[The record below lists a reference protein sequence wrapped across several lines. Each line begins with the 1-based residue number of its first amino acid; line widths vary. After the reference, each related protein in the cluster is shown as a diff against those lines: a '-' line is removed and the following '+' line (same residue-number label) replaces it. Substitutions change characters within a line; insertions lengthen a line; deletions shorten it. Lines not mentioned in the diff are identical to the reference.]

1 VRKEAWRSAV
11 REARVPRHPRIIA
24 DGGPSPHAA
33 PTLATNQAAMTS
45 RPPCPWALRLLGVF
59 ALAAVAHAA
68 SARDPLPSV
77 TVRQQGESFVV
88 EASLA
93 APVPVAV
100 AWDVVTDVDA
110 MTAFVPALDES
121 RILARNG
128 ERWQIL
134 QRGAIRMG
142 PIAFA
147 YTTVRDVTLV
157 PRTSIRQVQV
167 RGTMPRL
174 ETLTTLSPEAGATRL
189 DYRIEVNPATPFPDF
204 VTRFLLRREVEA
216 QLDAIVR
223 EMVRRHADGRAPS
236 RQGGSVTPAPPL
248 GDAVAAQAKALR
260 RVVPRTTA
268 APTDVAWARQ
278 G

>member
-1 VRKEAWRSAV
+1 
-11 REARVPRHPRIIA
+11 
-24 DGGPSPHAA
+24 
-33 PTLATNQAAMTS
+33 M
-45 RPPCPWALRLLGVF
+45 
-59 ALAAVAHAA
+59 
-68 SARDPLPSV
+68 V

-88 EASLA
+88 EATLA

-134 QRGAIRMG
+134 QRGAIRVG

-147 YTTVRDVTLV
+147 YTTVRDVTLI

-174 ETLTTLSPEAGATRL
+174 ESLTTLSPEVGATRL

-223 EMVRRHADGRAPS
+223 EMVRRHADVGAPS
-236 RQGGSVTPAPPL
+236 RQGRSATPAPHL
-248 GDAVAAQAKALR
+248 GDAVAA
-260 RVVPRTTA
+260 P
-268 APTDVAWARQ
+268 